1 MPRVLDDI
9 AERCELVIPLG
20 TVHPVIYGDKVNVY
34 LACLNICNHPLKIGA
49 VEISS

>member
-1 MPRVLDDI
+1 MVREDD
-9 AERCELVIPLG
+9 LG
-20 TVHPVIYGDKVNVY
+20 VHSHLQVVTAKTGHILYDNPFY